1 MSGRRGWCAGA
12 LAAVWLAGCV
22 APPATREPA
31 NLYPHKLEIRAYV
44 DSGRYL
50 DDIAAVAKRAETWLV
65 ERSSRRR
72 AGERLAVIFD
82 LDETLLFN
90 WPHLSRND
98 FGYVPAVWDAWV
110 QRGEAPAIEPVRE
123 TYRAARRLGV
133 DVIFLTGRRERERV
147 GTEKNLRAIGCG
159 EYAELICNANEAR
172 GTSRAWKTA
181 ARERL
186 TKEGWT
192 IVANVGDQE
201 SDLAGGFAERTFKLP
216 NPFYLTE

>member
-1 MSGRRGWCAGA
+1 MSRRRGWAGVVL
-12 LAAVWLAGCV
+12 LAVGLAGCV

-50 DDIAAVAKRAETWLV
+50 ADIAVVAKRAEAWLV
-65 ERSSRRR
+65 ERAGRKT
-72 AGERLAVIFD
+72 AGERLAVVFD

-90 WPHLSRND
+90 WPHIGRND

-110 QRGEAPAIEPVRE
+110 ERGEAPAIEPVRE
-123 TYRAARRLGV
+123 AYRAARRLGI
-133 DVIFLTGRRERERV
+133 DVIFLTGRRERDRA
-147 GTEKNLRAIGCG
+147 GTEKNLRAIECG
-159 EYAELICNANEAR
+159 EYAALICKADGAK
-172 GTSRAWKTA
+172 GTSAAWKTA

-186 TKEGWT
+186 VKEGWM
-192 IVANVGDQE
+192 IVANIGDQE